1 MDAYIEVDQNTFL
14 NIMNA
19 FDPPVHKDTMD
30 YRETRFWDPDG
41 EVDDPEGFIVRIE
54 TAIYNRLEALCEDAG
69 QTKTVAVERALT
81 EYLDNYERKQQMLK
95 ELEEK

>member
-1 MDAYIEVDQNTFL
+1 MARQRKDGTYL
-14 NIMNA
+14 N
-19 FDPPVHKDTMD
+19 
-30 YRETRFWDPDG
+30 
-41 EVDDPEGFIVRIE
+41 VRIE

-69 QTKTVAVERALT
+69 QTKTIAVERALT

>member
-19 FDPPVHKDTMD
+19 FDPPVHRDTVD

-41 EVDDPEGFIVRIE
+41 EVDDPEGFISWYPTVKYYIRSDIIDLVRK
-54 TAIYNRLEALCEDAG
+54 G
-69 QTKTVAVERALT
+69 
-81 EYLDNYERKQQMLK
+81 
-95 ELEEK
+95 